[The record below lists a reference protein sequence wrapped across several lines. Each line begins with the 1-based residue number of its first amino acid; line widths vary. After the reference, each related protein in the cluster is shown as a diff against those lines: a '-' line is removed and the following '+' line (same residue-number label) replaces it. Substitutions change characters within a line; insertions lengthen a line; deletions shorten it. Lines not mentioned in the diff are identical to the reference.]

1 MAALI
6 AAAAEPMP
14 DFPLVSLSSEGVTL
28 IYGRDERAIEAA
40 QLLNDH
46 LDVTV
51 LITPP
56 EGSHAAARHRV
67 SRGAR
72 ARSARPRA
80 ISARSN

>member
-28 IYGRDERAIEAA
+28 VYGRNERAIDVAR
-40 QLLNDH
+40 LLADH

-51 LITPP
+51 LITRPKSLEPP
-56 EGSHAAARHRV
+56 
-67 SRGAR
+67 R
-72 ARSARPRA
+72 ATEFPGVKGTIRSAKGHLGA
-80 ISARSN
+80 FE